1 MTYTHFGK
9 QADVLKHLLLCELL
23 RIEKPQV
30 YVETNAACAQYALE
44 RTPEQEYGIYH
55 FLKRAEAAEKECI
68 PERTEYYHPQEAL
81 RRSFYYQ
88 QESEAMQANRYIGS
102 PGLAMNIL
110 GDTARY
116 IFFDIESEPLEN
128 VSQYAGTKELKECI
142 NLFNRDSIEG
152 TLELLSSLP
161 ASSFLHIDPYEI
173 DKPGRNGRTYLDVF
187 IEAAKAGM
195 RCFLW
200 YGYMTLKDKRHLEEL
215 IAQSLPEAGIRNA
228 TGVELTL
235 KMIKEDIAES
245 NPGVLGSG
253 VLGANLSEESNAVIQ
268 KYAAWL
274 EEIYKDAKYKNLDGS
289 VYLTQR

>member
-1 MTYTHFGK
+1 M
-9 QADVLKHLLLCELL
+9 LKHLLLCELL

-55 FLKRAEAAEKECI
+55 FLKKAGAAEKEYI
-68 PERTEYYHPQEAL
+68 PERTEYHHPKGAR
-81 RRSFYYQ
+81 RRSAYYQ
-88 QESEAMQANRYIGS
+88 QESEAVQANRYIGS

-128 VSQYAGTKELKECI
+128 VSQYAATKGLKECI
-142 NLFNRDSIEG
+142 KLSNRDSIEG

-187 IEAAKAGM
+187 IEAAKTGM

-253 VLGANLSEESNAVIQ
+253 VLGANLSEELNAVIPQ
-268 KYAAWL
+268 YAAWL

>member
-23 RIEKPQV
+23 RIEKPRV

-55 FLKRAEAAEKECI
+55 FLKRVGVAEKEYI
-68 PERTEYYHPQEAL
+68 PERAEYHHPKGVL
-81 RRSFYYQ
+81 RRSAYYQSTYYQ

-102 PGLAMNIL
+102 PGLTMNIL
-110 GDTARY
+110 GYTARY

-128 VSQYAGTKELKECI
+128 ISL
-142 NLFNRDSIEG
+142 LNRDSIEG

-173 DKPGRNGRTYLDVF
+173 DKPGGNGRTYLDVF

-235 KMIKEDIAES
+235 KMIKEDIAKS

-253 VLGANLSEESNAVIQ
+253 ILGVNLSEESNAVIL